1 MQMTGQER
9 IPAPRRRVW
18 DALYDPDILR
28 QCIPGCQSLA
38 KESAER
44 MRATAD
50 IKMGPIGARFN
61 GMLTLSDVDPPNGYT
76 LTIEAQGGTVGLIRS
91 GAKVRLADD
100 GAGGTILSYEIDAQ
114 VSGRLAQLG
123 GPLIDATAR
132 QLAGRFFRQFATI
145 VTRPTTTPEAAA
157 SNAAAVPSAA
167 LAGPGLGVSRREPRA
182 HGLPSRG
189 SPVAWMLGLVV
200 AALVGYLV
208 GHAQRGGGS
217 DWMGLAVGLLL
228 LIVAATAF
236 ELGRRAATPVVTLDA
251 SLLARLIQEA
261 KDVER

>member
-1 MQMTGQER
+1 MQMTGQEG

-50 IKMGPIGARFN
+50 IKIGPIGARFN
-61 GMLTLSDVDPPNGYT
+61 GMLTLTDVDAPNGYT

-100 GAGGTILSYEIDAQ
+100 GAGGTTLSYEVAAQ

-132 QLAGRFFRQFATI
+132 QLAGRFFRQFGMI
-145 VTRPTTTPEAAA
+145 VGRPTTMPAAA
-157 SNAAAVPSAA
+157 STATAAASAA
-167 LAGPGLGVSRREPRA
+167 SAGAGLGGSTREPRA
-182 HGLPSRG
+182 QALPPRG

-208 GHAQRGGGS
+208 GHAQRSGGS

-251 SLLARLIQEA
+251 SLLARLIQDA
-261 KDVER
+261 KDLEP

>member
-50 IKMGPIGARFN
+50 IRIGPIGARFN
-61 GMLTLSDVDPPNGYT
+61 GMLTLSDVDAPNGYT
-76 LTIEAQGGTVGLIRS
+76 LTIEAQGGTVGSIRS

-100 GAGGTILSYEIDAQ
+100 GAGGTTLSYEVDAQ

-132 QLAGRFFRQFATI
+132 QLAGRFFRQFGAI
-145 VTRPTTTPEAAA
+145 VGRPTTAPEAAA
-157 SNAAAVPSAA
+157 VASVASAGA
-167 LAGPGLGVSRREPRA
+167 GLGISPREPRA
-182 HGLPSRG
+182 RGLPPRG

-208 GHAQRGGGS
+208 GHAERGGGS
-217 DWMGLAVGLLL
+217 DWMGLSVGLLL

-251 SLLARLIQEA
+251 PLLARLVQDA
-261 KDVER
+261 KDLEP